1 MEEKTLTTVFS
12 QSTGEL
18 REELSKKF
26 LPKDYAEI
34 QKTINQHI
42 IHLLAGDNVFK
53 NSLNASDAEL
63 LHAALRMALSFQQL
77 SLSDSIDFK
86 ALSVKTEYDIDK
98 KENGDAANDVIE
110 NTISLLPTVICAF
123 INPWLSL
130 AVGGGTVLVKKIV
143 KTRSGKHKEVIVR
156 EKRTDVS
163 RKIYDEEVDAIIT
176 GIRNICQEI
185 DGIIDKIQRD
195 RKDIVAQ
202 LQDKL
207 DNSSFEKMY
216 PQILNSIQYLAK
228 ENMEGERKNQNIED
242 IIFSIQG
249 YGYEVV
255 EFNHSTSGFFTKKL
269 NPNVAEDTMYLPA
282 IVKDVEGT
290 KVVVAQGVVYVPANA
305 Q

>member
-18 REELSKKF
+18 REELSKKS